1 MFSKFRSKPTDSDRN
16 PDASEVVE
24 TPELRQIAA
33 LEARVKQLE
42 KKVALLSNKLSRLA
56 ETIEEHASKAEITTQ
71 EKSGDEIQNDKPDIA
86 GRPIASSFYLYLA
99 APDAD
104 GFFSG
109 HDNSETVGKS
119 LYRLVTKDGMSGCFE
134 MLDSADAVATALISV
149 SQFVKPACRIVGS
162 LPPMPRKIITLEQG
176 SAKKEG
182 ETWRV
187 VTKAVVSFE

>member
-56 ETIEEHASKAEITTQ
+56 ETVEEHASKAEITTH

-99 APDAD
+99 ALFLTLLFYLATLL
-104 GFFSG
+104 
-109 HDNSETVGKS
+109 NA
-119 LYRLVTKDGMSGCFE
+119 R
-134 MLDSADAVATALISV
+134 AVCL
-149 SQFVKPACRIVGS
+149 
-162 LPPMPRKIITLEQG
+162 
-176 SAKKEG
+176 
-182 ETWRV
+182 
-187 VTKAVVSFE
+187 